1 MDNIAIYWGFIYL
14 ILFRI
19 SVIILGGMSIYLGY
33 RLLLKGLDNHA
44 QGKIDQ
50 NSGLNAKIGEA
61 HITLKNAAPGT
72 IFALFGAA
80 IVITVLSSQQP
91 DITFKKEIS
100 KENVTTSDI
109 RMRNGSFGNNVDMIP
124 IKDENAAKIN
134 REVWQQV
141 EKDLKRLEHANQLE
155 SNHPELL
162 DSLASFYFILKDYN
176 KAIEMQQKAANLAK
190 ENKLFQRKLTAYQQL
205 QIKE

>member
-1 MDNIAIYWGFIYL
+1 MDNIAIYWGIIYL

-19 SVIILGGMSIYLGY
+19 SVIVLGGMSIYLGY
-33 RLLLKGLDNHA
+33 RLLLKGLEQPA
-44 QGKIDQ
+44 QAQTEQ
-50 NSGLNAKIGEA
+50 NAGLNAKIGTA

-91 DITFKKEIS
+91 DITFKKETS
-100 KENVTTSDI
+100 KENVTTSET
-109 RMRNGSFGNNVDMIP
+109 RMRTGAFENKIESTP

-134 REVWQQV
+134 QEVW
-141 EKDLKRLEHANQLE
+141 KHIKDDLKQLEYANQLE

-162 DSLASFYFILKDYN
+162 DSLASFYFISKDYN
-176 KAIEMQQKAANLAK
+176 KAIETQQKAVNLAK
-190 ENKLFQRKLTAYQQL
+190 ENPHFQLKLTAYQRML
-205 QIKE
+205 KE